1 MLMIGMA
8 IAWPSPVL
16 PLIMNQTAPVRM
28 NNAEVSWMV
37 SLMFLGNT
45 VSPLP
50 SGWLMDKVGRKKIM
64 YILNVWPF
72 TAWIITYFSTQPWH
86 LYTARFLNGLWAG
99 SSYTVCAIYIGEIAE
114 PSIRGSLSNF
124 NNLLK
129 TFGGLLVFI
138 IGPYVSYEVLAII
151 CGIVPTM
158 FFFAAAFIPESP
170 YFLLAKNKKSEAKEA
185 LKWLRGNKENAA
197 LESELANME
206 KAVIAQT
213 QSKASLQDIFT
224 DRANRKGFII
234 TFVLS
239 LIKNL
244 TGYDVMMAYTSITLP
259 QGAFENL
266 GPNECV
272 IILGT
277 ISVVTCFGTIFIL
290 DRFPRRVLLSISSL
304 GCALTTFLAG
314 GWFFLN
320 AKTNINV
327 ESLAQ
332 APFYCLAVHAVVYS
346 IGLGPIVASV
356 KGEMFSAN
364 IKALCSALT
373 SLSFAI
379 ITFIQTKIYLLIAD
393 TVGMYLNYV
402 IYGLGCMLGTIFIIT
417 YAVETRGKSLYEI
430 QVKLSERK
438 KTTKAS
444 TNK

>member
-8 IAWPSPVL
+8 VAWPSPVL
-16 PLIMNQTAPVRM
+16 PLIMNRTAPVRM

-45 VSPLP
+45 ISPIP
-50 SGWLMDKVGRKKIM
+50 SGWLMDKLGRKKIM
-64 YILNVWPF
+64 YILNVCPF

-86 LYTARFLNGLWAG
+86 LYIARFLNGLWAG
-99 SSYTVCAIYIGEIAE
+99 TAYTVCAIYIGEIAE

-138 IGPYVSYEVLAII
+138 VGPYVSYEVLALV
-151 CGIVPTM
+151 CGLVPAIY
-158 FFFAAAFIPESP
+158 FVAAAFIPESP
-170 YFLLAKNKKSEAKEA
+170 YFLMAKNRKSEAKEA
-185 LKWLRGNKENAA
+185 LRWLRGNKENVA
-197 LESELANME
+197 LESELTHIE
-206 KAVIAQT
+206 KTVTAQT
-213 QSKASLQDIFT
+213 QTKATLKDIFT

-239 LIKNL
+239 LVKNL

-259 QGAFENL
+259 QAAFEHL

-272 IILGT
+272 IILGV
-277 ISVVTCFGTIFIL
+277 ISVVTCIGTIFIL

-320 AKTNINV
+320 SSTNLNV

-332 APFYCLAVHAVVYS
+332 VPFYCLAVHAVVYS

-364 IKALCSALT
+364 VKALCSAIT
-373 SLSFAI
+373 SLTFAI

-393 TVGMYLNYV
+393 TIGMYLNYF
-402 IYGLGCMLGTIFIIT
+402 IYGLGCTLGTVFIIT

-438 KTTKAS
+438 KTTKGSS
-444 TNK
+444 TK